1 MNLILGGGFY
11 RLDLNLRE
19 GKGWTYGARSTFDSR
34 RDARAVLGG
43 RRVRRRCT
51 PPIRSPRS

>member
-34 RDARAVLGG
+34 SDARARS
-43 RRVRRRCT
+43 RRAASSSPST
-51 PPIRSPRS
+51 PPIRSARS